1 MAHRIEV
8 QGLRFYAYHGCME
21 EEARIGQNYRVDV
34 VLEADLGPSAATD
47 DLALTID
54 YCDVHRIV
62 AHEMTQRSRLIEHVA
77 GRIVQALRS
86 ELPLAQRVEVRVT
99 KFAPPIDGDCEAVTV
114 VLQG

>member
-1 MAHRIEV
+1 
-8 QGLRFYAYHGCME
+8 
-21 EEARIGQNYRVDV
+21 
-34 VLEADLGPSAATD
+34 
-47 DLALTID
+47 
-54 YCDVHRIV
+54 
-62 AHEMTQRSRLIEHVA
+62 MTQRSRLIEHVA